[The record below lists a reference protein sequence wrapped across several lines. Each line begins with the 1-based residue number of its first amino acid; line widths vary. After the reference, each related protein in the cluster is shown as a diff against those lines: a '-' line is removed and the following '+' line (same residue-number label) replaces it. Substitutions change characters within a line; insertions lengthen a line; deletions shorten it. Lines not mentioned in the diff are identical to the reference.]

1 MAKSSTTFK
10 KGNRAS
16 KGHGRKGF
24 EYEQAQLTKMKQI
37 LNRALVMT
45 EDIQLNKATIKE
57 AMAYENT
64 LKLVSKILDK
74 LHANKEVMDITT
86 LGKELPTPI
95 LRLNKNVIQRSNR
108 DKENILPNPED

>member
-1 MAKSSTTFK
+1 MPFK
-10 KGNRAS
+10 KGHKIN
-16 KGHGRKGF
+16 KGSHRGGRKGF

-45 EDIQLNKATIKE
+45 EDIQLNKASIKE

-64 LKLVSKILDK
+64 LKLVSKIMDK
-74 LHANKEVMDITT
+74 LHANREAMDITT

-95 LRLNKNVIQRSNR
+95 LRLNKNVIPRSNR
-108 DKENILPNPED
+108 DKEDIGPDKED